1 MVRPAA
7 KLSLAALVSILLLP
21 GLASAQTIPTLQ
33 IGDTAAQDI
42 AAPFAF
48 TVIDLD
54 ATENL
59 RRQLAALAPAYFRHD
74 PQAAA
79 EAEVAFRKSFAAD
92 SALPALWAQAEPG
105 DANADLLAAKLREA
119 AARRICAAN
128 LPPEFRTSPQVRLL
142 TETAPTLA
150 EAERDAV
157 EIPREQLVP
166 LDRARADLLAAFPAA
181 QQPVAKF
188 LASFLKTN
196 CAPEIELSRQSR
208 IAQSETAISAA
219 QYAAGQLIV
228 RRGEVITAKT
238 KSALDKTG
246 KLLAAR
252 AAAAHEQA
260 AQQVAARKI
269 AAGKIAAAQPAAQS
283 NPWPWLA
290 VATAVS
296 LAGFFV
302 WRQARRRG
310 GRGFRRMSFADSGEL
325 EVVSHADSE
334 WQRRALAAE
343 RRAERATAIVRKG
356 LVGQLARLLT
366 NDLMKKLVSQRTEL
380 IAGQHQ
386 AVGEIELL
394 AARLEK
400 LEGAPPQGY
409 YEQRIAEL
417 ERELA
422 TKNAENR
429 ELLRARIEVARRQQ
443 AEAQRRVDW
452 N

>member
-1 MVRPAA
+1 MVSPVA
-7 KLSLAALVSILLLP
+7 KLFRAALASFLLLP
-21 GLASAQTIPTLQ
+21 GLAAAQSIPAHQ
-33 IGDTAAQDI
+33 IGDTAAQDFI
-42 AAPFAF
+42 APFAF

-59 RRQLAALAPAYFRHD
+59 RRQLAAIAPTYFRHD
-74 PQAAA
+74 SKTAA
-79 EAEVAFRKSFAAD
+79 EVEAAFRKNFAVD
-92 SALPALWAQAEPG
+92 PALPSLWAQAEPG
-105 DANADLLAAKLREA
+105 DANADKLAAKLREA
-119 AARRICAAN
+119 AARRICATN
-128 LPPEFRTSPQVRLL
+128 LPPELRTSPQVRLL
-142 TETAPTLA
+142 TDAAPTLA

-157 EIPREQLVP
+157 EIPRDQLVP
-166 LDRARADLLAAFPAA
+166 LDRARADLLATFSAA

-196 CAPEIELSRQSR
+196 CAPDIELSRQSR
-208 IAQSETAISAA
+208 IAQAETAISAV
-219 QYAAGQLIV
+219 QYVTGQLIV
-228 RRGEVITAKT
+228 RRGEIIAAKT
-238 KSALDKTG
+238 KSALDKAG

-252 AAAAHEQA
+252 TAAAREQE
-260 AQQVAARKI
+260 AQQLAARKI
-269 AAGKIAAAQPAAQS
+269 AAGKIAAAQSAAQP
-283 NPWPWLA
+283 NPWPWIVVLISAALA
-290 VATAVS
+290 CIV
-296 LAGFFV
+296 V
-302 WRQARRRG
+302 WNLARRRR
-310 GRGFRRMSFADSGEL
+310 RGLRRMKFADSGEL
-325 EVVSHADSE
+325 EVVSHADSD

-343 RRAERATAIVRKG
+343 QRAERATAIVRKG

-417 ERELA
+417 EKELA

-429 ELLRARIEVARRQQ
+429 ELLRARIEIARRQQ
-443 AEAQRRVDW
+443 AESQRRVDW